1 MLLTWLLV
9 SSFRVLRKA
18 WDDAGQAEATG
29 FALASRRFAATSFN
43 SSLQIGLQK
52 KTQIKVGIFKVPAA
66 SLSVADPPARSKG
79 QVADRP
85 AKPKGHDHTQ
95 S

>member
-18 WDDAGQAEATG
+18 CDDAGQAEATG

-66 SLSVADPPARSKG
+66 SLTPGTCLP
-79 QVADRP
+79 
-85 AKPKGHDHTQ
+85 
-95 S
+95 